1 MTGVL
6 IGDWIF
12 TSTGTLFLL
21 DPVIQRFSYSQGAGF
36 MSLRDL
42 AGVMS
47 LRDYLVKLITGE
59 FMVEERTD
67 FPRIPAFGESTS
79 MRVW

>member
-12 TSTGTLFLL
+12 TSTRSLFLL
-21 DPVIQRFSYSQGAGF
+21 DPVIQRFFGV
-36 MSLRDL
+36 MSLRDCT
-42 AGVMS
+42 GVMS

-67 FPRIPAFGESTS
+67 FPRIPALGESTS

>member
-1 MTGVL
+1 
-6 IGDWIF
+6 
-12 TSTGTLFLL
+12 
-21 DPVIQRFSYSQGAGF
+21 

-67 FPRIPAFGESTS
+67 FPRIPALGESTS